1 MKVIK
6 AQTAGFCFG
15 VKRAVDQVYDLAAK
29 EKEPVYTYG
38 PIIHNEE
45 VVRDLEEKG
54 VQVLNGK
61 EDLLSVKKGT
71 VVIRSH
77 GVAEEVYDLI
87 CENGLNLADATCP
100 FVKKIHR
107 IVRRE
112 GENGRE
118 IVIIGNANHPEV
130 EGIRGWCVSKVTV
143 IGTEEEAEEFER
155 NIDSYH
161 PIKIYIDG
169 TVFLSQKIKN
179 KLDTEGVEIL
189 PIPDYY
195 FAKDI
200 KGGN

>member
-54 VQVLNGK
+54 VRVLNGK

-100 FVKKIHR
+100 FVNENTSHCQAGRRKRKRDRDHR
-107 IVRRE
+107 KCQSSGGRR
-112 GENGRE
+112 
-118 IVIIGNANHPEV
+118 HPRMV
-130 EGIRGWCVSKVTV
+130 C
-143 IGTEEEAEEFER
+143 F
-155 NIDSYH
+155 
-161 PIKIYIDG
+161 
-169 TVFLSQKIKN
+169 
-179 KLDTEGVEIL
+179 
-189 PIPDYY
+189 
-195 FAKDI
+195 
-200 KGGN
+200 